1 MKTWQAF
8 NDAVNDL
15 LLVDGVRKG
24 RGIERFRDRQI
35 VNGVRD
41 LQKYIPLLRENT
53 GFVSYNS
60 SDLEDHSEGQ
70 AEIGDFNYPNARIKD
85 IVIRR
90 LPDAEKNEETSS
102 YYRPK
107 VYNELVRF
115 SLLDGGN
122 SPRSAQNQGKMV
134 FQDGKFYNAPL
145 LEENETLT
153 IYFTQEKIYKPLF
166 ECTVSEREAQTK
178 LGDDE
183 VLAVYHYVKY
193 HFQRDIN
200 DDASSAQNNFQIY
213 QQLRRSIF
221 ANLREQVDFNN
232 TASTETLG
240 ADGFLL
246 GDG

>member
-1 MKTWQAF
+1 MKTWQEF

-24 RGIERFRDRQI
+24 RGVERFRDRQI

-41 LQKYIPLLRENT
+41 LQRYVPLLRESS
-53 GFVSYNS
+53 GLVSYTKA
-60 SDLEDHSEGQ
+60 DLEVHSEGK
-70 AEIGDFNYPNARIKD
+70 AEVGDFNFRDARIND
-85 IVIRR
+85 IVVRR
-90 LPDAEKNEETSS
+90 LPSENEETST
-102 YYRPK
+102 YFRPK
-107 VYNELVRF
+107 VYSSFAKF

-122 SPRSAQNQGKMV
+122 SPRTPQYPGKIV
-134 FQDGKFYNAPL
+134 FESGKFFSAPL
-145 LEENETLT
+145 LRDDETLT
-153 IYFTQEKIYKPLF
+153 VYFNQERVYKPLF
-166 ECTVSEREAQTK
+166 LCTSEERQEKTK

-232 TASTETLG
+232 TAPTETLG